1 MEPTPNGWKLTAHNM
16 SNEKKKFKD
25 LKFVK
30 FVISHKKAS
39 IIIGVT
45 VVLLIAIIIPVALSN
60 RAYKGDF
67 EYALNAY
74 KEETKPNFNN
84 KITAEFDDSVL
95 PEVIDGKEA
104 TLSSIGVTTNYDVNV
119 TEEGKYSLYISNKLS
134 TTGFKDSEF
143 EVHID
148 DEVKLERGKIRAYL
162 KNASEEFKEDSYGN
176 EICPS
181 QETITTWNY
190 QGLYD
195 YQYYL
200 PLPYGFNLNT
210 GNHKI
215 SLVQIA
221 GDEIALG
228 DIYLYK
234 HASIPSYLEYH
245 EPHKDAPHGDR
256 LDEIQGEH
264 FSYKNDTTPIPSTSP
279 DINVKPY
286 HTVKAMLNVL
296 SNFSLSNQIISYT
309 FEVKQ
314 AGNYVINL
322 NANINNSNHAT
333 FGTIFMDNEVPFG
346 ELLHYPFAPTRG
358 YEEIILKDANK
369 NPFQFYLNEGI
380 HTLSIKI
387 DVSLYNEVIEI
398 LNEAIDNFNQ
408 IYLALKRIAG
418 TSTGNK
424 EWSPDND
431 FPGIT
436 EEISRNYDLI
446 NSVIPYIKKVNGSGT
461 NFQTLIYLRSAL
473 SSIKGVLSKP
483 KYIPNKYGKF
493 SEGSG
498 SIIENIAN
506 AVSDLSSSPL
516 DIDRIIIGSPNSYKL
531 KGKKNGFDSFIEKVK
546 KFFISFGY
554 DYSGKAKGKKTIEIW
569 VARSR
574 QYVDLMQELV
584 DGSSFKDDTGYD
596 VKFVILSDES
606 KLILSNAARIS
617 PDGVMGIS
625 NWLPYEMGIRNLTV
639 DLTKFD
645 DYGDVISRFSS
656 GALISLIADQKGLA
670 LPETQDFYVMYYRK
684 DIASGYNFD
693 LPNTWNDVVGLLPK
707 MQRNGFNFYIPLSTS
722 TSSKSIM
729 TTAPFIYQYGG
740 NLFSD
745 DGLKTTIDE
754 ETSLNGIKMM
764 TELFTLYGLESQVA
778 NFFNSF
784 RNGSLPI
791 GVSTFD
797 TYVKLTLSAPELAG
811 KWDIALAPGTDD
823 GNGNILRWQT
833 GSAQSMC
840 LINKGEEKNQ
850 AGWELLKWWSSKG
863 VQADFAKRLS
873 LQYGKGY
880 IWNSANLD
888 AFKESIIFSES
899 EKNIILEQW
908 KHMREIPRVPGWYML
923 ERELSNAWNNI
934 VLNGHNTRAAVENA
948 VDLIN
953 KELTRKLKEFGYL
966 DNNGKV
972 VKPYHV
978 TTLEMIEN
986 LKGGH

>member
-1 MEPTPNGWKLTAHNM
+1 MVSIMTKTG
-16 SNEKKKFKD
+16 KKFKD
-25 LKFVK
+25 LKFIQL
-30 FVISHKKAS
+30 VIAHKKIS
-39 IIIGVT
+39 IVIGVT
-45 VVLLIAIIIPVALSN
+45 TVLLIAIIIPIALSN

-67 EYALNAY
+67 EYAYNAY
-74 KEETKPNFNN
+74 KNETQPDIHDE
-84 KITAEFDDSVL
+84 ITANFKDSVVT
-95 PEVIDGKEA
+95 ETIDGKVA
-104 TLSSIGVTTNYDVNV
+104 TLSSSGITTDYEVNV
-119 TEEGKYSLYISNKLS
+119 AEEGKYSLYIANKLS
-134 TTGFKDSEF
+134 STGFKDSEF
-143 EVHID
+143 EVYVD
-148 DEVKLERGKIRAYL
+148 DELKLERGKIRAYL
-162 KNASEEFKEDSYGN
+162 KNASEEFKLDSYGN

-200 PLPYGFNLNT
+200 PLPYGFNLSV
-210 GNHKI
+210 GNHKLT
-215 SLVQIA
+215 LVQIA

-228 DIYLYK
+228 DIALHK
-234 HASIPSYLEYH
+234 HVSIPSYSEYH
-245 EPHKDAPHGDR
+245 EPYKTSPNGTR
-256 LDEIQGEH
+256 LDEIEGEH
-264 FSYKNDTTPIPSTSP
+264 FSYKNDTTPIPSNSP
-279 DINVKPY
+279 DINAKPY
-286 HTVKAMLNVL
+286 KTVTAMLNVL

-309 FEVKQ
+309 FDIKQ

-322 NANINNSNHAT
+322 NANINNSNHVT
-333 FGTIFMDNEVPFG
+333 FGTVFIDNEVPFG
-346 ELLHYPFAPTRG
+346 EMLHYPFAPTKG
-358 YEEIILKDANK
+358 FSELVLKDAHK
-369 NPFQFYLNEGI
+369 NPYKFYLSEGA

-387 DVSLYNEVIEI
+387 DVSLYNEVLDVLET
-398 LNEAIDNFNQ
+398 AVDKFNQ
-408 IYLALKRIAG
+408 IYLSLKRIAG
-418 TSTGNK
+418 TSSGNK

-436 EEISRNYDLI
+436 EEISSTYDLI
-446 NSVIPYIKKVNGSGT
+446 NATIPYIQKVNGSKT
-461 NFQTLIYLRSAL
+461 NFQALIYLRSAL

-483 KYIPNKYGKF
+483 KYIPNKYAKF

-506 AVSDLSSSPL
+506 AASDLSASPL
-516 DIDRIIIGSPNSYKL
+516 DIDRIIIGSPDSYKL
-531 KGKKNGFDSFIEKVK
+531 RGKKNGWDSFIEKVK

-574 QYVDLMQELV
+574 QYVDLMQELI
-584 DGSSFKDDTGYD
+584 DGSDFEKETGYD
-596 VKFVILSDES
+596 VKFTILSDES

-625 NWLPYEMGIRNLTV
+625 NWLPYEMGIRDLTV

-645 DYGDVISRFSS
+645 DYGEVIKRFSD

-684 DIASGYNFD
+684 DITSGYNFD
-693 LPNTWNDVVGLLPK
+693 LPDTWSDVVGLLPK

-745 DGLKTTIDE
+745 DGLRTTIDE
-754 ETSLNGIKMM
+754 ESSLNGIKMM

-840 LINKGEEKNQ
+840 LINKRQEKNN
-850 AGWELLKWWSSKG
+850 AGWELLKWWSSKD
-863 VQADFAKRLS
+863 VQAEFARRLS

-880 IWNSANLD
+880 IWNSANLE
-888 AFKESIIFSES
+888 AFKESIIFSDA
-899 EKNIILEQW
+899 EKAVILKQW
-908 KHMREIPRVPGWYML
+908 EHMREIPRVPGWYML

-934 VLNGHNTRAAVENA
+934 VLKGQNTRAAVENA

-966 DNNGKV
+966 DNNGSVIKA
-972 VKPYHV
+972 YHV
-978 TTLEMIEN
+978 TTLEMINN
-986 LKGGH
+986 LKGGGN